1 MVKRPKGARN
11 PTSRPCIRRRAR
23 GEAGGGSG
31 GDRPGAA
38 RLKLVCVTATG
49 PLRDPAHR
57 VSPKAVRLWLMEA
70 LIAFVLLVGGSFLAG
85 RWVGGSGWPWVPDW
99 FAARPWL
106 LPVAVGVLTT
116 PFLLAEPFVRYAVHR
131 WELSG
136 DVVYARTGFLT
147 REWVFVPVSR
157 IQTVD
162 KAQGWLERALGLA
175 TLEIRTA
182 SHAGS
187 STIKGLDYA
196 VAAGLAERL
205 ANRAEQLRDDAT

>member
-1 MVKRPKGARN
+1 M
-11 PTSRPCIRRRAR
+11 TS
-23 GEAGGGSG
+23 
-31 GDRPGAA
+31 
-38 RLKLVCVTATG
+38 KG

-57 VSPKAVRLWLMEA
+57 VSPKARSLWLLQA
-70 LIAFVLLVGGSFLAG
+70 AIGFVLFVGGSAVVAG
-85 RWVGGSGWPWVPDW
+85 WVGGSGWPWVPSW
-99 FAARPWL
+99 FAARSWL
-106 LPVAVGVLTT
+106 LPLVVGVVLT
-116 PFLLAEPFVRYAVHR
+116 PFLAAEPFIRYAVHR

-136 DVVYARTGFLT
+136 DVVYARSGFLT

-162 KAQGWLERALGLA
+162 KGQGWMERLLGLA

-187 STIKGLDYA
+187 STIKGLDFE

-205 ANRAEQLRDDAT
+205 AHRAEELRDDAT

>member
-1 MVKRPKGARN
+1 M
-11 PTSRPCIRRRAR
+11 
-23 GEAGGGSG
+23 
-31 GDRPGAA
+31 
-38 RLKLVCVTATG
+38 TATG

-70 LIAFVLLVGGSFLAG
+70 LIAFVLLVGGSYLAG
-85 RWVGGSGWPWVPDW
+85 GWVGGSGWPWVPGW

-116 PFLLAEPFVRYAVHR
+116 PFLVAEPFVRYAVHR

-187 STIKGLDYA
+187 STIKGLDYG

-205 ANRAEQLRDDAT
+205 AHRAEELRDDAT